1 MLLISWLPPLEPN
14 GVLLSYTVY
23 CKVLAAGSGDFS
35 GGSSES
41 GNFLSPMPVH
51 SMAVSSS
58 TTQLRFSGLMPYTAY
73 ECYVTG
79 TTSAGEGNYTT
90 VSTASTDEAGKLCL
104 FVENIIFGSCYYCF
118 KMLFLHS
125 LHLYIK
131 MYSASLY
138 IRYILY
144 NHCINQHYQLHLLYP
159 TTEPGDPPANLVA
172 TVTSATSILLTWSE
186 PLLPNGVLVSYN
198 ITYNL
203 TGISTSIIVSAD
215 NTAYTVS
222 GLNAFVYYQF
232 LVSAST
238 RVGAGPV
245 ATTMMRTNEAG
256 K

>member
-1 MLLISWLPPLEPN
+1 MLLVSWLPPLEPN

-104 FVENIIFGSCYYCF
+104 LLENIIFGSCYYVLRCYF
-118 KMLFLHS
+118 
-125 LHLYIK
+125 
-131 MYSASLY
+131 
-138 IRYILY
+138 
-144 NHCINQHYQLHLLYP
+144 CIAY
-159 TTEPGDPPANLVA
+159 T
-172 TVTSATSILLTWSE
+172 LTLKSK
-186 PLLPNGVLVSYN
+186 VLVDTYAIFYT
-198 ITYNL
+198 ITVQ
-203 TGISTSIIVSAD
+203 SSIIK
-215 NTAYTVS
+215 YTYS
-222 GLNAFVYYQF
+222 IPLQNLEILQQTLWQLSRLLHQFSLRGLSPSSQMVCLYRTTSHTIWQAFPQ
-232 LVSAST
+232 A
-238 RVGAGPV
+238 
-245 ATTMMRTNEAG
+245 
-256 K
+256 